1 MINARKIYII
11 ALASM
16 GMAFAMSAQDK
27 PGEPTERGSSPE
39 TKGDSSAFIKETAA
53 CNNKE
58 IALAELAKTKSE
70 NAEIKKMADHIRK
83 DHTEANTK
91 LQTIARKHGV
101 MIGETSDT
109 KQQRDI
115 AKFQKLSGAQFDQ
128 EYAKE
133 MLRGHQKTIAK
144 FEQAAKGTDS
154 DLQSYVQE
162 TLPKLREHLQH
173 AKTAAKA
180 VGVDDE
186 TISSLTKGTPEGVG
200 GTGDEEKSQTGK
212 GLNTKTVEK

>member
-1 MINARKIYII
+1 MHR
-11 ALASM
+11 
-16 GMAFAMSAQDK
+16 D
-27 PGEPTERGSSPE
+27 E
-39 TKGDSSAFIKETAA
+39 KGDSSAFIKETAA

-101 MIGETSDT
+101 TIGETSDT